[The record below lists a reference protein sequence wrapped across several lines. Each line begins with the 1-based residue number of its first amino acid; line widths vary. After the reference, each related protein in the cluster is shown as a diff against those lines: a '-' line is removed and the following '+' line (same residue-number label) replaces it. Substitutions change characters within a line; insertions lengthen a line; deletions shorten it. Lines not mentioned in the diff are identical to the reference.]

1 MTAVLWL
8 FAGFVTLSALVIL
21 LLSLGPLR
29 AQPQVRW
36 LQLAAL
42 AQFVMAGV
50 LAFLAL
56 GRQP

>member
-21 LLSLGPLR
+21 LLAVGPLR

-36 LQLAAL
+36 LRVAAL

-50 LAFLAL
+50 LVYLAL